1 MRAVRSRPPVR
12 PAVRLRAAPPLD
24 PPYDDDST
32 PPTWSSGSTD
42 QLPFELTSAR
52 GSRPGRGRPPGG
64 PPLPTGP
71 PTLPVEALATA
82 STAAR
87 QAARRFLGTCL
98 EILNGYRPANQ
109 IRPLVQP
116 ADATAIIGQL
126 AVGNRRM
133 AAQPGPVN
141 RPTGQVNRPVGPV
154 NRPAGQINRPAD
166 VVRLRL
172 LRVCEPRPGVAE
184 AAAVLHAAGRSWAM
198 AFRLERRQGTWLGT
212 VIQLL

>member
-24 PPYDDDST
+24 PPYDDEST
-32 PPTWSSGSTD
+32 PPAWSRGSAD
-42 QLPFELTSAR
+42 QLTFELASSR
-52 GSRPGRGRPPGG
+52 GGRPGRGRPPGG
-64 PPLPTGP
+64 PPTPTGPPTPGSPPTPTGP
-71 PTLPVEALATA
+71 PTLPVEALAAA

-109 IRPLVQP
+109 IRPLVQS
-116 ADATAIIGQL
+116 AEATTIIGQL
-126 AVGNRRM
+126 AAGSRRL
-133 AAQPGPVN
+133 AAFH
-141 RPTGQVNRPVGPV
+141 
-154 NRPAGQINRPAD
+154 PANRPAD
-166 VVRLRL
+166 GIQLRL
-172 LRVCEPRPGVAE
+172 VRVCEPRPGIAE

-198 AFRLERRQGTWLGT
+198 AFRLERRQGSWLGT